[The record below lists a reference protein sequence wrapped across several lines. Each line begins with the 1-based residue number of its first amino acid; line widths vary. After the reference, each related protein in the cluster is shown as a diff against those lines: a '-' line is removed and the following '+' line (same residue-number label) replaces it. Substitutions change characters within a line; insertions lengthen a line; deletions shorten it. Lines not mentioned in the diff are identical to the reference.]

1 VLKGEIMITQNDIDG
16 LIAFNNAI
24 RYGELLEQ
32 GYKDIDAQ
40 KRRIEFANI
49 EDVGTEIPK

>member
-1 VLKGEIMITQNDIDG
+1 MITQNDIDG